1 MKTVHPEGDRFRLG
15 NALRAHDCIG
25 DIWITPAGNVGR
37 ALRHSVRSRDP
48 SLLEERSTHDAEANA
63 AVERCRS
70 RTKELRT
77 GPQPDTPASTTA
89 GLEHACTTVVLVA
102 TTTFA
107 ASEGFQSVPDR
118 TRPQLVCG
126 DQPAMPRWRLV
137 SRPVRVPGRSERCS
151 SALGADPWLRRARS
165 VATRSTSACQR
176 VERRR
181 CSPGPRA
188 EQAPC
193 RCSCLPHG
201 RPSPWRT
208 SQAAWAARLVG
219 DPCAGRAGAARAARA
234 VQPGRERVLTGALAG
249 VRGADRRRS
258 GLGSC
263 RTRRPGP
270 VRLGT
275 RPQTDASH
283 DPSGRRCTAARRCL
297 SRSDLRYATA
307 LSPYHRTSIAPS
319 R

>member
-1 MKTVHPEGDRFRLG
+1 MRAPRSSLSPRRGSRL
-15 NALRAHDCIG
+15 RR
-25 DIWITPAGNVGR
+25 V
-37 ALRHSVRSRDP
+37 S
-48 SLLEERSTHDAEANA
+48 
-63 AVERCRS
+63 
-70 RTKELRT
+70 
-77 GPQPDTPASTTA
+77 
-89 GLEHACTTVVLVA
+89 
-102 TTTFA
+102 
-107 ASEGFQSVPDR
+107 QSVPDR

-126 DQPAMPRWRLV
+126 DQPAMPRWLLV

-208 SQAAWAARLVG
+208 SQAAWAAPLVR
-219 DPCAGRAGAARAARA
+219 DPGARRAGAARAARA
-234 VQPGRERVLTGALAG
+234 VQPGRERVLTGAPAG
-249 VRGADRRRS
+249 VRGADRPRS

-263 RTRRPGP
+263 RTRRRAPA
-270 VRLGT
+270 RLG
-275 RPQTDASH
+275 RRLQTGASR
-283 DPSGRRCTAARRCL
+283 DPSGRRGTAARRFL

-307 LSPYHRTSIAPS
+307 LSPYHRTLIAPS